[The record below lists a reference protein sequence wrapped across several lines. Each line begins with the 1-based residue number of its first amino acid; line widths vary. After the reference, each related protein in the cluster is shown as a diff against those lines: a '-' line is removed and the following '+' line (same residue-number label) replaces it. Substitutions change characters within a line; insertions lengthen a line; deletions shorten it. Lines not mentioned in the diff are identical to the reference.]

1 MKKIEQLIEIWEY
14 DSPDELNPDDR
25 EVLEHAVEASQHAYA
40 PYSKYFVGAA
50 LRLGSGRLIK
60 GNNQENVAYPS
71 GLCAERVALFHAS
84 ANYPD
89 EVVKTIAI
97 TARADGFKVTKPV
110 TPCGSCRQVM
120 AEIES
125 RQTEKIRVIMMGN
138 GGACLV
144 SNSVENLLPL
154 MFHADELKKK

>member
-1 MKKIEQLIEIWEY
+1 MKKIEQSIEIWEY
-14 DSPDELNPDDR
+14 ESPDKLAPEDR
-25 EVLEHAVEASQHAYA
+25 EVLEEAVEASRHAYA

-50 LRLGSGRLIK
+50 VRLGNGLLIK

-97 TARADGFKVTKPV
+97 TAKADGFKVANPV

-120 AEIES
+120 AEIENK
-125 RQTEKIRVIMMGN
+125 QTEKIRVIMMGN
-138 GGACLV
+138 GGTCFV
-144 SNSVENLLPL
+144 TDGVENLLPL
-154 MFHADELKKK
+154 MFQADELKK